1 MVDDHLAHFIK
12 YLSEHNNFFRDS
24 CKTFISKRTNAL
36 VSGQKFENTNYID
49 DIDDCVKE
57 RNIAVS
63 QKMP

>member
-1 MVDDHLAHFIK
+1 MVEDHLAHFIK
-12 YLSEHNNFFRDS
+12 YFSEHNNFFRDS
-24 CKTFISKRTNAL
+24 CNTFISKRTNAL